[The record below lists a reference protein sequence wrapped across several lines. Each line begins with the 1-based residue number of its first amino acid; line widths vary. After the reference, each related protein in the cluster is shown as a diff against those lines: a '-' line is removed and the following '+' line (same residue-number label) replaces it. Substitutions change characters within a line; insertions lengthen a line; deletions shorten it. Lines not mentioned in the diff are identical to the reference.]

1 MYQHSDYQENRDQLR
16 SRLLAVGIPA
26 ALLLIL
32 TLVSFFLR
40 WPEALTVILCIALC
54 SLCIFSWSMLISPL
68 LAYGKHV
75 DHALNGRTR
84 DTEGLFVSMEEEC
97 VGRDGVEFYP
107 MTINVGD
114 KNAEKDMRLFYY
126 DANLPRPEWQP
137 GDLLKITS
145 YDNRVTKWEKL

>member
-1 MYQHSDYQENRDQLR
+1 
-16 SRLLAVGIPA
+16 
-26 ALLLIL
+26 
-32 TLVSFFLR
+32 
-40 WPEALTVILCIALC
+40 
-54 SLCIFSWSMLISPL
+54 MLISPL

-114 KNAEKDMRLFYY
+114 KNAEKDMPVIAELINTVLESCSAHV
-126 DANLPRPEWQP
+126 DALSLKKADVPTPEQAA
-137 GDLLKITS
+137 GLKEHAKVLASVAEKVHALTA
-145 YDNRVTKWEKL
+145 DKPLNRY